1 MIRSEAAI
9 LIVDDNEDNQYTLTR
24 RLRRQGYDNL
34 VTAMNGREALDL
46 VARQAFDLVLLDV
59 MMPEMNGY
67 EVLERLKSDDALRHV
82 PVIMISAL
90 TELDS
95 VVRCIELGAEDYL
108 PKPFNDVLLRARL
121 EASLERKRLHDR
133 EAQHLAEI
141 DRQRVRAD
149 VLLHAILPAPAVREL
164 KTNDRILPRRYDDVA
179 VLFGDL
185 VGFTSYCERNP
196 PDEVVAC
203 LDRLVAEFEEIAVR
217 YHLEKIKTMGD
228 AFMATANLLEPH
240 GDPVMASIR
249 CAFDMTEAARRNPG
263 CWQLRVGIHIGPV
276 VAGVIGR
283 TKFNFDLWG
292 DTVNVA
298 ARLSQFGSEGAVY
311 LTSDAWRRV
320 RGRCPGDCLG
330 SVPLKGKGEFEV
342 YLCRPPDDEAG
353 GAGLASFWSAR
364 RHRDGR
370 A

>member
-1 MIRSEAAI
+1 MTHSEPAI
-9 LIVDDNEDNQYTLTR
+9 LVVDDDENNRYTLTQ
-24 RLRRQGYDNL
+24 RLRRQGYEN
-34 VTAMNGREALDL
+34 VTVATNGRDALDSIGK
-46 VARQAFDLVLLDV
+46 QPFDLILLDI

-67 EVLERLKSDDALRHV
+67 EVLERLKRDDKLRHI

-108 PKPFNDVLLRARL
+108 PKPFNNVLLGARIG
-121 EASLERKRLHDR
+121 ASLERKRLHDR

-149 VLLHAILPAPAVREL
+149 ELLHAILPAAAVREL
-164 KTNDRILPRRYDDVA
+164 RNKDRVSAKRYDDVT

-196 PDEVVAC
+196 PDQVVAC
-203 LDRLVAEFEEIAVR
+203 LDRLVAEFEEIAAR
-217 YHLEKIKTMGD
+217 HRLEKIKTMGD
-228 AFMATANLLEPH
+228 AFMATGNLLEPH
-240 GDPVMASIR
+240 PDPVMASIG
-249 CAFDMTEAARRNPG
+249 CAFDMAEAAHRNAG
-263 CWQLRVGIHIGPV
+263 NWQLRIGIHIGPV

-283 TKFNFDLWG
+283 TKFNFDIWG

-311 LTSDAWRRV
+311 LTGDAWQRV
-320 RGRCPGDCLG
+320 KDRCAGDCLG
-330 SVPLKGKGEFEV
+330 PVPLKGKGELEV
-342 YLCRPPDDEAG
+342 YLCRPPDC
-353 GAGLASFWSAR
+353 AR
-364 RHRDGR
+364 
-370 A
+370 AAQPV